1 MDTDIQIAWFK
12 VDVKQNNLGF
22 FFCETAA
29 VNPDKTAL
37 IDFPGGKERT
47 RTYRELDKRT
57 DRAAALLSGLGL
69 APGDRLALMI
79 GNRTEYLEI
88 FFGAMR
94 VGIVPVP
101 LNTKQAAETLDYMV
115 RDSGS
120 VAAVV
125 DTDAVAN
132 GIALAD
138 VLALKARI
146 TLAREANG
154 WVQYEPALAA
164 ATGRY
169 TAALSSDGIAFQAYT
184 AGSTGKPKGVRLTHE
199 GMLWSI
205 RSAHQHWPMSPDDVG
220 LVAVPLFH
228 KNAMRGTIKPAL
240 YAGATSV
247 IMPRFEPR
255 AFLEAAAHYKATYA
269 GGVPA
274 IFSPLLDQ
282 TDLLGRLDLSS
293 LKMFAIGSAVVS
305 NELVN
310 ALERVFPSV
319 KVKESYGLT
328 EAGGPLRDPV
338 PKRPVPRGSCG
349 VAAPGCEV
357 KLVGSDGSENV
368 TEGELWTRNPC
379 VTAGYHNLPD
389 VTRAKIVDGWL
400 RTGDIFRVD
409 QDGFYYFMGRT
420 DDMFSC
426 GGENIYPKT
435 VEDLLLTHPA
445 VREAC
450 VVAIPH
456 STKGFV
462 PAAAVIPYQQTRVTA
477 DELKDFCLQRGP
489 AFAHPRR
496 IMIVDEMPMSGA
508 GKPDRNAIQK
518 QLTAAGA

>member
-1 MDTDIQIAWFK
+1 VEFK
-12 VDVKQNNLGF
+12 VDIRQDNLGF

-29 VNPDKTAL
+29 AKPDKTAL
-37 IDFPGGKERT
+37 IDLFGGKERT
-47 RTYRELDKRT
+47 RTYSELDRRT
-57 DRAAALLSGLGL
+57 DRVAALLAGLGL

-79 GNRTEYLEI
+79 GNRLEYLEI

-94 VGIVPVP
+94 AGIVPVP
-101 LNTKQAAETLDYMV
+101 LNTKQGAETLDYMI

-125 DTDAVAN
+125 DTEAVAD
-132 GIALAD
+132 GIALVDA
-138 VLALKARI
+138 LPLKAKL
-146 TLAREANG
+146 TFAGAPGG
-154 WVQYEPALAA
+154 WTEYERALAA
-164 ATGRY
+164 APSTY
-169 TAALSSDGIAFQAYT
+169 TPAITSDGIAFQAYT
-184 AGSTGKPKGVRLTHE
+184 AGSTGRPKGVRLTHA

-205 RSAHQHWPMSPDDVG
+205 RTAHEHWPMSPDDVG

-240 YAGATSV
+240 YAGATSI

-255 AFLEAAAHYKATYA
+255 AFLETAARYRVTYA

-274 IFSPLLDQ
+274 IFSALLDHK
-282 TDLLGRLDLSS
+282 DLLARLDFSS
-293 LKMFAIGSAVVS
+293 FKMFAIGSAVVS
-305 NELVN
+305 EELVN

-328 EAGGPLRDPV
+328 EAGGPLRDPL

-357 KLVGSDGSENV
+357 KLVGPDGAENV

-379 VTAGYHNLPD
+379 VTAGYHNLPEL
-389 VTRAKIVDGWL
+389 TRAKIIDGWL

-409 QDGFYYFMGRT
+409 AEGFYYFMGRV

-435 VEDLLLTHPA
+435 VEDLLLKHPA

-456 STKGFV
+456 ASKGFV
-462 PAAAVIPYQQTRVTA
+462 PAAAVIPYSQTPVTP
-477 DELKDFCLQRGP
+477 DELKDFCLQHGP

-496 IMIVDEMPMSGA
+496 VMIIDAFPMSGA
-508 GKPDRNAIQK
+508 GKPDRKAIQR
-518 QLTAAGA
+518 QLAPAAP